1 MISALGLSTG
11 KGEVADSGGE
21 LRVQSFYPKVSRPKQ
36 QPSPQERKLHTS
48 DHPALP
54 SWSGSSQEAEGRAFQ
69 QSARTSMMHLD
80 YAYIQQPQDAKPT
93 TILTWVESLTGLAG
107 SLMTTEK
114 GHTAH
119 QLDAVIYFLT
129 RNGFASSTLQCD
141 GEPALV
147 QLVEEIGKQ
156 TNLPL
161 DRSPACSNQHEA
173 WQKSLFAQFRALLLD
188 FCHRYKLHPSQV
200 MIGSSLGKHM
210 LRHAEWLL
218 NRFQLSSSDNKT
230 SFHRRWG
237 IAFTSAV
244 IPFGELVLAQDQSLA
259 FWLGRCEAT
268 DQHILAKLGLAF
280 PPIANHELV
289 LVQPPT
295 ELVQDPDSHALAA

>member
-1 MISALGLSTG
+1 
-11 KGEVADSGGE
+11 
-21 LRVQSFYPKVSRPKQ
+21 
-36 QPSPQERKLHTS
+36 
-48 DHPALP
+48 
-54 SWSGSSQEAEGRAFQ
+54 
-69 QSARTSMMHLD
+69 
-80 YAYIQQPQDAKPT
+80 
-93 TILTWVESLTGLAG
+93 
-107 SLMTTEK
+107 MTTKK
-114 GHTAH
+114 GPTAH
-119 QLDAVIYFLT
+119 PLVAVINSIT

-147 QLVEEIGKQ
+147 QLVEETSKQ
-156 TNLPL
+156 TSLPL
-161 DRSPACSNQHEA
+161 ARSPALSHQHEA
-173 WQKSLFAQFRALLLD
+173 WQKSLFTQFRALLLD

-244 IPFGELVLAQDQSLA
+244 IPLGELVLAQDQSLA

-268 DQHILAKLGLAF
+268 DQHILATANSNGLVKSNMVTRLNLDSFVDLSLFKSPAYHHQSYLQ
-280 PPIANHELV
+280 PII
-289 LVQPPT
+289 
-295 ELVQDPDSHALAA
+295 